1 MNNKVCVYP
10 GTFDPIT
17 NGHMDVIE
25 RAKKIFDKVIV
36 AIAVSENKKP
46 MFYIDK
52 RVEMAKMATK
62 DIPGVEVFSFN
73 GLLVNFC
80 QQNDI
85 TTIVRGLR
93 AVSDFEYELQIGYT
107 NSSLDK
113 NIDTLYLMPS
123 LQNAFIS
130 STIVR
135 DILRHHGNFEHLV
148 PTSIKNYLKDQACM

>member
-148 PTSIKNYLKDQACM
+148 PASIKNYLKDQACM

>member
-73 GLLVNFC
+73 GLFVN
-80 QQNDI
+80 
-85 TTIVRGLR
+85 
-93 AVSDFEYELQIGYT
+93 
-107 NSSLDK
+107 K
-113 NIDTLYLMPS
+113 M
-123 LQNAFIS
+123 IS
-130 STIVR
+130 QLSF
-135 DILRHHGNFEHLV
+135 G
-148 PTSIKNYLKDQACM
+148 A